1 MRRFNRKELFVDG
14 KVLTNGMIEDFER
27 WLRLDERSEG
37 TVRKYLRDVRAFG
50 AWAAGREVSKELS
63 IEWKS
68 FLRQRGYASVTINSM
83 LSALNSLFRFLGWS
97 EFRVSF
103 LRIQRRIFRDER
115 RELRRG
121 DYERLLATA
130 RRSGRKRLELIMETI
145 CSTGIRVGELRFIT
159 VESLQRG
166 RVEVVLKGKVRT
178 IIIPRRLSEKL
189 LAFAKESKISSGEVF
204 VTKGGRGISRGQ
216 VWAEMKSLCRSADVD
231 PRKVFPHNLRH
242 LFATVFYESCKDI
255 VKLADLLGHS
265 SVETT
270 RIYLT
275 ASGTDHRRQLESLH
289 LVY

>member
-1 MRRFNRKELFVDG
+1 MSS
-14 KVLTNGMIEDFER
+14 KVLTSVMVEAFEQR
-27 WLRLDERSEG
+27 LRLDERSEG
-37 TVRKYLRDVRAFG
+37 TVKKYLRDIRAFK

-63 IEWKS
+63 IEWKT

-83 LSALNSLFRFLGWS
+83 LSALNSLFRFLGWN

-115 RELRRG
+115 RDLRRE
-121 DYERLLATA
+121 DYERLLSAA
-130 RRSGRKRLELIMETI
+130 KRSGQKRLELIMETI
-145 CSTGIRVGELRFIT
+145 CSTGIRVSELRYIT
-159 VESLQRG
+159 VQSLRKG

-178 IIIPRRLSEKL
+178 IIIPSRLSEKL
-189 LAFAKESKISSGEVF
+189 LAFAAGAGILTGEVF
-204 VTKGGRGISRGQ
+204 VTKRGAGITRGQ
-216 VWAEMKSLCRSADVD
+216 VWAEMKRLCRTAGVD

-242 LFATVFYESCKDI
+242 LFATVFYESSKDI

-275 ASGTDHRRQLESLH
+275 TSGIDHRRQLESLH
-289 LVY
+289 LVC